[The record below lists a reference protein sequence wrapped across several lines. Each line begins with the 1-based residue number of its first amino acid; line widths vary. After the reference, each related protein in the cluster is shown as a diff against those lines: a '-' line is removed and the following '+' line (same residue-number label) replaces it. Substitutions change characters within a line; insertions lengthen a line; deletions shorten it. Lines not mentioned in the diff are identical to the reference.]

1 MADRSATAGE
11 ELKVLKSPNLILGTL
26 LLGVVLSLLNSS
38 MVNVA
43 LNSIMEDL
51 NIDVDKITWIITI
64 YLLTYTVIMP
74 IYGKLGDMFGHRKVY
89 LFGLSLFVTGSILCS
104 ISRSFPLLLFSRF
117 IQASGAASINPMS
130 LAIITHVFPADRRG
144 QAMGFWGAAIGAG
157 SALGP
162 SLGGFLIDLGGWNTI
177 FIANVPIGL
186 IALISAYMTLPKV
199 KPQRVFERIDILG
212 AGLMILSITSLLLGL
227 TYGESIGWTSLTVL
241 FLFSVSLIAVIFF
254 IYRETRISTPLVD
267 LTLMLNRTFSST
279 VLVSFIQMSTMISSS
294 ILMPLYL
301 QRVSGFTPSITGMI
315 ILFQPFITMLSAPFA
330 GKLVDKFGSRLPVI
344 IGILAIIFSMF
355 FLSMIG
361 GDTSYVYIITFTG
374 LFGLGNG
381 FCSSPLAAAIVGSVK
396 SDRVGSASGLFNMLR
411 FLGSVF
417 GSTLTGIILKSRADL
432 FSAAAHPHPEAAAIR
447 QLYLLL
453 ALINLIA
460 LFSSRFI
467 GIEKRREKPERDSL
481 L

>member
-1 MADRSATAGE
+1 
-11 ELKVLKSPNLILGTL
+11 
-26 LLGVVLSLLNSS
+26 

-104 ISRSFPLLLFSRF
+104 VSRSFPLLLFSRF

-177 FIANVPIGL
+177 FIANIPIGL

-199 KPQRVFERIDILG
+199 NTQRVMERIDISG
-212 AGLMILSITSLLLGL
+212 AGLMISSITSLLLAL
-227 TYGESIGWTSLTVL
+227 TYGENLGWTSLTVIS
-241 FLFSVSLIAVIFF
+241 LFSISFITGMFF
-254 IYRETRISTPLVD
+254 IYRETRVTSPLVD
-267 LTLMLNRTFSST
+267 LTLILNKTFSST
-279 VLVSFIQMSTMISSS
+279 TLVSFIQMITMISSS

-301 QRVSGFTPSITGMI
+301 QRVSGLSPSITGTI
-315 ILFQPFITMLSAPFA
+315 ILFQPLITMLSAPFA
-330 GKLVDKFGSRLPVI
+330 GKLVDKFGSRLPVV
-344 IGILAIIFSMF
+344 IGILAIVLSMF
-355 FLSMIG
+355 FLSMISK
-361 GDTSYVYIITFTG
+361 DTSYMYIITFTG
-374 LFGLGNG
+374 LLGLGNG
-381 FCSSPLAAAIVGSVK
+381 FCSSPLAAAIVGSVTPN
-396 SDRVGSASGLFNMLR
+396 RIGSASGLFNMLR

-417 GSTLTGIILKSRADL
+417 GSTLTGILLKSRIDL
-432 FSAAAHPHPEAAAIR
+432 FLAANHPQPEAAAIC
-447 QLYLLL
+447 QLYFLL

-467 GIEKRREKPERDSL
+467 GLEDRRK
-481 L
+481 